1 MVEILRCDYKL
12 SMLAYVK
19 TDRGQEWHLTVG
31 SPKARITSLTRRP
44 GWGAVSG
51 LCPQGVVVMGNGAW
65 CRFCIWGQNRQSASM
80 LLSICDRSQQSF
92 LVKD

>member
-19 TDRGQEWHLTVG
+19 TDRGQEWYLTVG
-31 SPKARITSLTRRP
+31 SPKARITSLTSRP

-51 LCPQGVVVMGNGAW
+51 LCPQGVVVMVNGAW
-65 CRFCIWGQNRQSASM
+65 CRFASGGR
-80 LLSICDRSQQSF
+80 IGSQQACCLASVTGVSKVF
-92 LVKD
+92 W